1 MLFVGNYY
9 NEEQTDK
16 ATYTHPETD
25 ETISMPYTKDEIL
38 WPALYG
44 VLTPVCI
51 EVSDGIKILHS
62 TSDILS
68 IVQSNDQIEITLY
81 GDRDLA
87 GEIVYEGANVEKIK
101 SATLNGENVKMV
113 RDGKRVAFV
122 YNHKHRME
130 MILNIR
136 IE

>member
-1 MLFVGNYY
+1 
-9 NEEQTDK
+9 
-16 ATYTHPETD
+16 
-25 ETISMPYTKDEIL
+25 MPYTRDEIL

-44 VLTPVCI
+44 LLTPVCL
-51 EVSDGIKILHS
+51 EVSDGFKILHS
-62 TSDILS
+62 TSDILG
-68 IVQSNDQIEITLY
+68 IARVDGQIEITLH

-87 GEIVYEGANVEKIK
+87 GEIVFEGVKVDRIE

-122 YNHKHRME
+122 YNHLHMVE
-130 MILNIR
+130 MILTIR